1 MRNGTITFF
10 KPSYIL
16 FITLAIFL
24 NLICFSLEE
33 GAAQNPPKKSSKS
46 STKTTS
52 QKLLSNQD
60 IIKLVK
66 AEFDEDFIIT
76 KINQEKEV
84 GFNLDADSLINLK
97 QNGISKNIISAMMN
111 KVSPMPK
118 DTKPISPPPSSSPS
132 TERQTTKSSSS
143 QAVSMVDKIVGQNVS
158 TVKLVSKTG
167 EIDLEGKIGR
177 AQFSIF
183 KAEANYPGLK
193 AKTRITDR
201 NPSFVISLPHEPQ
214 GQVFVVRLEQEK
226 DDNIRVM
233 KCGKTLFRLST
244 KGLGLPDE
252 DLRIPFD
259 VKTEG
264 KDIYRLSLKKDLESG
279 EYGVYVLAAS
289 AIEAGMLHDFG
300 LD

>member
-1 MRNGTITFF
+1 MGGS
-10 KPSYIL
+10 KP
-16 FITLAIFL
+16 
-24 NLICFSLEE
+24 
-33 GAAQNPPKKSSKS
+33 AQKVSKS
-46 STKTTS
+46 STKATS
-52 QKLLSNQD
+52 QKLLSNDD

-66 AEFDEDFIIT
+66 SEFDEDFIIT
-76 KINQEKEV
+76 KINHEKEV
-84 GFNLDADSLINLK
+84 GFNLDVDGLIYLK
-97 QNGISKNIISAMMN
+97 ENGVSKNLIFAMMN
-111 KVSPMPK
+111 KVSPFPK
-118 DTKPISPPPSSSPS
+118 EMKPVSPPSPPTPKSPS
-132 TERQTTKSSSS
+132 PPQANQPVKTSTT

-158 TVKLVSKTG
+158 TVKLISKTG

-214 GQVFVVRLEQEK
+214 GQVFIVRLEQEK

-264 KDIYRLSLKKDLESG
+264 KDIYRLSLKKDLDGG

-300 LD
+300 VD